1 MKRSTKGIL
10 WVVFLLYLGVLLK
23 ITVFRS
29 SFGSY
34 PLCSHGQI
42 ELIPCVGLI
51 QIFHNSVRVFL
62 YLFVGNLI
70 WFVPLGILLPLLT
83 KVQRSTILWGF
94 LLSLYIEVSQYIF
107 GTGVS
112 EVEDLILNTAG
123 TVIGY
128 GLFLLLRKVWR
139 RRKKSCS

>member
-42 ELIPCVGLI
+42 ELIPFVGLI

-83 KVQRSTILWGF
+83 KVRRSTILWGF

-123 TVIGY
+123 TAIGY

-139 RRKKSCS
+139 RRKKTCS

>member
-42 ELIPCVGLI
+42 ELIPFVGLI

-123 TVIGY
+123 TAIGY